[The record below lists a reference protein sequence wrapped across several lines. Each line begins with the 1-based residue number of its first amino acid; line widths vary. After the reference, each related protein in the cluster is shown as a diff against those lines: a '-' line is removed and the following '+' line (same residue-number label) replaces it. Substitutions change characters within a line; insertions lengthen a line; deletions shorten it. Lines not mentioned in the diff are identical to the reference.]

1 VDSQT
6 DHENLWPILGTRER
20 LVSLR
25 TGDVQLAER
34 RALAEF
40 PRIDRELAEAVR
52 ALTDPTVARAS
63 P

>member
-1 VDSQT
+1 M
-6 DHENLWPILGTRER
+6 LGKREF

-40 PRIDRELAEAVR
+40 LENRP
-52 ALTDPTVARAS
+52 
-63 P
+63 